1 MFSLSSVHTPLLMVT
16 STSTLRR
23 RHYPVI
29 NKCLFGFKLPA
40 FAAVL
45 CAVAPLLLCKWPTA
59 CAAINQYLLTTR
71 PQQQT
76 CNSSMWWWTR
86 QRDGRT
92 DRWTDA

>member
-16 STSTLRR
+16 SASTLMR

-59 CAAINQYLLTTR
+59 CAAINLYLLTTR
-71 PQQQT
+71 PTAVNLQQQHVVA
-76 CNSSMWWWTR
+76 
-86 QRDGRT
+86 DET